1 MKLKYRVAVKF
12 YTETKNQEQ
21 LNLAYKEIESFTE
34 NYKHFKYYYK
44 FDFSQQKDKINLD
57 ELDLDG
63 DIEAA
68 LMKSNSDF
76 VLFLDRF
83 KYKQADIVFQQGNYN
98 VDLVKWAIEKVQ
110 IKEHKTKK
118 EEIDISS
125 LLDTDKTSSKYFS
138 CEGVSWTFSIFL
150 WLALVVFSIALI
162 FTHCYMYMKNPL
174 KFFKGING

>member
-1 MKLKYRVAVKF
+1 MKLKYKLAVKF

-34 NYKHFKYYYK
+34 NYKNFKYYYK
-44 FDFSQQKDKINLD
+44 LDFSQQKDKFNLD
-57 ELDLDG
+57 EFDLDYE
-63 DIEAA
+63 IELAIT
-68 LMKSNSDF
+68 KYNSEF

-83 KYKQADIVFQQGNYN
+83 KFKQADIVFQQGNYN

-110 IKEHKTKK
+110 NKEKETLKK
-118 EEIDISS
+118 EIDIST
-125 LLDTDKTSSKYFS
+125 LLDNDKICEKYFS
-138 CEGVSWTFSIFL
+138 CERASSTFSIFI
-150 WLALVVFSIALI
+150 WVALVIFSVALI